1 MLKTKTSCC
10 VCELGKETAGI
21 NIAFG
26 HMAEEV
32 LCVRNMPLGEKN
44 LCICVQL
51 KWKIE
56 GNLESQGLS
65 SVTGQK

>member
-10 VCELGKETAGI
+10 AYELGKETAGI

-26 HMAEEV
+26 HMAEDV
-32 LCVRNMPLGEKN
+32 FCVRNTPLGEKS
-44 LCICVQL
+44 LCLFVQL

-56 GNLESQGLS
+56 ENLESQGLS
-65 SVTGQK
+65 LVT